1 MSAEL
6 NNVPEKLMRLFNRYP
21 DVTAEELAR
30 VYANSV
36 VFEDPVVRL
45 TGLDKVSNYFRKMYR
60 GVISCE
66 FNYRDVVACEQQAAI
81 SWTMNLR
88 HQALKHGKPVVVRG
102 CSVIRFD
109 SKVYYHRDY
118 FDMAEM
124 VYANVPLLG
133 WAIRQLRNRLRSQ

>member
-66 FNYRDVVACEQQAAI
+66 FNYRDVVAGGDQLDDEPAPSGAQARQ
-81 SWTMNLR
+81 T
-88 HQALKHGKPVVVRG
+88 G
-102 CSVIRFD
+102 CRE
-109 SKVYYHRDY
+109 R
-118 FDMAEM
+118 
-124 VYANVPLLG
+124 LLG
-133 WAIRQLRNRLRSQ
+133 YPFRQQSLLSP